1 MSNRERRITR
11 HAAEVARAQLA
22 RGVEHAVPIGA
33 RNDFSRSV
41 YALVAQAGE
50 DVREDLAKPENVRAY
65 LDSLMSGVKGRDRT
79 CMRLYAQV
87 MKLVDAEKELILMVL
102 RDSGMASMDEL
113 SALVAS
119 HREAA
124 GVSAEQR
131 FAVCMEYAGI
141 YLDSHPEARVG
152 AIRLLGGEVAQA
164 EVVGGASTRCCWRRG
179 GWRRRGGTR

>member
-1 MSNRERRITR
+1 MIW
-11 HAAEVARAQLA
+11 
-22 RGVEHAVPIGA
+22 
-33 RNDFSRSV
+33 
-41 YALVAQAGE
+41 
-50 DVREDLAKPENVRAY
+50 
-65 LDSLMSGVKGRDRT
+65 
-79 CMRLYAQV
+79 
-87 MKLVDAEKELILMVL
+87 MVL

-131 FAVCMEYAGI
+131 FAVCMEYAGL

-164 EVVGGASTRCCWRRG
+164 EVVG
-179 GWRRRGGTR
+179 